1 MDILLKIRINGFYG
15 FVCSPGRV
23 DRSAFLEKK

>member
-15 FVCSPGRV
+15 FMCSPGRV